1 MLGSSTQRSQRGS
14 TPSFRVENCT
24 TAGTRLC
31 QASSGGGL
39 PPPARPAPRCL
50 YLRQQ
55 RWLLPVA
62 PPSAGTRS
70 PAPAPP
76 AAACPGRTSRGT
88 AGARRCP
95 ASARHRHAED
105 FRIGAQPPRPQRSE
119 TSPGGFIGA
128 RSCREPWPTPPPCPS
143 PCSHQQQ
150 AVAVVEV
157 KHQGFIQELVAG
169 AHGVGTA
176 VGATACPG
184 VVCSHLTGAGGP
196 AHTPGSAGPPKNQG
210 EIEPGQCREP
220 GSSPSSPPAAGATLG
235 SFCRT
240 YSNTAT
246 QDWTKESVPGSQG
259 TQVSMETWGV
269 PSRARSFSFMS
280 WDCPQLR

>member
-24 TAGTRLC
+24 TAGTGAVKPPLVGGCHLLPAWPR
-31 QASSGGGL
+31 AAFTSGSRGGCFQSL
-39 PPPARPAPRCL
+39 
-50 YLRQQ
+50 LRQLAHDLQ
-55 RWLLPVA
+55 HLRLPQQPVQGVHLVA
-62 PPSAGTRS
+62 PQGP
-70 PAPAPP
+70 
-76 AAACPGRTSRGT
+76 
-88 AGARRCP
+88 
-95 ASARHRHAED
+95 E
-105 FRIGAQPPRPQRSE
+105 GAQLLQDTGTPRTLGSERSAQIPAQRDIS
-119 TSPGGFIGA
+119 GGFIGA

-143 PCSHQQQ
+143 PGSHQQQ